1 MDPTTLH
8 YGIASTIAYLVLT
21 LLLYGVNI
29 GKHMVILTFLFILF
43 SALVGAALAKSLQF
57 DILMTLT
64 WIIYGLCCCILAG
77 GVLYRSVQVYEYFK
91 ERKKTKPKTTIIS

>member
-29 GKHMVILTFLFILF
+29 GKHMVVLTFLFIF
-43 SALVGAALAKSLQF
+43 ISILVGSAAKSLQF

-64 WIIYGLCCCILAG
+64 WLIYGLCCCILAG
-77 GVLYRSVQVYEYFK
+77 GVIYRAVQVYEYFK
-91 ERKKTKPKTTIIS
+91 ERNKTKPKTTIIS